1 MIYIGK
7 HSKKFE
13 NEFCNIALEELDE
26 HVNVNEFVNECKKII
41 PITIIDTDDTEDFLK
56 QLILLPYCR
65 IEEIYNYISN
75 GTNVDY
81 NNIVFENNNLRDVFA
96 DYHDC
101 YENVRDH
108 KYNNKKISIALTE
121 DLNLT
126 VCPYCNRD
134 YINGRSDD
142 NSGCQLDHFFCRSK
156 YPFLSVSL
164 YNLVPSCSVCNN
176 IKRENVGLVSPF
188 DDSFKFDKEIKFRY
202 IKSKDYIKLK
212 RKGKSKIKNNID
224 TLKLEDAYQIHNSE
238 AKKILEKKETYVSSN
253 LDEIADCIN
262 KWTNK
267 SGKGGEIDRHYLQN
281 LIYGKEM
288 EAEDYKTCALGKFK
302 HDILEYYKVYK

>member
-75 GTNVDY
+75 DTNVDY
-81 NNIVFENNNLRDVFA
+81 NNIVFENNNLRDAFA

-126 VCPYCNRD
+126 VCP
-134 YINGRSDD
+134 
-142 NSGCQLDHFFCRSK
+142 
-156 YPFLSVSL
+156 
-164 YNLVPSCSVCNN
+164 
-176 IKRENVGLVSPF
+176 
-188 DDSFKFDKEIKFRY
+188 
-202 IKSKDYIKLK
+202 
-212 RKGKSKIKNNID
+212 
-224 TLKLEDAYQIHNSE
+224 
-238 AKKILEKKETYVSSN
+238 
-253 LDEIADCIN
+253 
-262 KWTNK
+262 
-267 SGKGGEIDRHYLQN
+267 
-281 LIYGKEM
+281 
-288 EAEDYKTCALGKFK
+288 
-302 HDILEYYKVYK
+302 

>member
-108 KYNNKKISIALTE
+108 KYNNKKISVALTE

-134 YINGRSDD
+134 YIMVGQMIIPDANWIISFVEV
-142 NSGCQLDHFFCRSK
+142 NIHSFQYHFIIWCHH
-156 YPFLSVSL
+156 V
-164 YNLVPSCSVCNN
+164 VCV
-176 IKRENVGLVSPF
+176 I
-188 DDSFKFDKEIKFRY
+188 I
-202 IKSKDYIKLK
+202 
-212 RKGKSKIKNNID
+212 
-224 TLKLEDAYQIHNSE
+224 
-238 AKKILEKKETYVSSN
+238 
-253 LDEIADCIN
+253 
-262 KWTNK
+262 
-267 SGKGGEIDRHYLQN
+267 
-281 LIYGKEM
+281 
-288 EAEDYKTCALGKFK
+288 
-302 HDILEYYKVYK
+302 